1 MKDIL
6 LGVNVDHI
14 ATLRQARGTSYP
26 DPAHAA
32 AIAEHAGA
40 DGITIHLREDRRH
53 IQDRDV
59 YVMAKT
65 IQTRMNLEIALTE
78 EMINIALEVKPAYV
92 CLVPEKREELT
103 TEGGLDVISHQAA
116 ITDAVRKL
124 EAAGIKVSL
133 FIDAD
138 KAQID
143 AAKATAAPYIEI
155 HTGAYAD
162 AETDKE
168 MTQELE
174 RIREGVKY
182 AHSLGIIV
190 NAGHG
195 LHYHNVKPIAEMP
208 EIYELNIGHAIIAR
222 AAIDG
227 LEKAVRD
234 MKRIMLEA
242 RQA

>member
-1 MKDIL
+1 
-6 LGVNVDHI
+6 
-14 ATLRQARGTSYP
+14 
-26 DPAHAA
+26 
-32 AIAEHAGA
+32 
-40 DGITIHLREDRRH
+40 
-53 IQDRDV
+53 
-59 YVMAKT
+59 
-65 IQTRMNLEIALTE
+65 MNLEIALTE

-182 AHSLGIIV
+182 AHSCL
-190 NAGHG
+190 
-195 LHYHNVKPIAEMP
+195 LYTSPSPRDRQKSRMP
-208 EIYELNIGHAIIAR
+208 SSA
-222 AAIDG
+222 
-227 LEKAVRD
+227 
-234 MKRIMLEA
+234 
-242 RQA
+242 